1 MRGACVVN
9 MKKTW
14 LILLVVSLSLISC
27 QKKNNSRGFSTKLGI
42 TLDSS
47 VPEEERDLIDND
59 LSVLYDLS
67 LQASGY
73 NDLQVIGVNSLYGP
87 TLSSW
92 LKTRVSF
99 IVGETFDFQDEAD
112 IAGYRPYQPQVFSR
126 LSLEDELLA
135 QNSLVT
141 IMVNI
146 GAALYRYGK
155 NNSQVI
161 SLDVGGKRVYVK
173 SPRVGVIQIGQG
185 LFSTW
190 SVRNTPRDSLANSL
204 IRLSVFFHEG
214 RHSDGNGS
222 NVTFPHA
229 ECPDGHSYAG
239 YYSCDSAAN
248 GPYVIDSVMLKN
260 LRNACT
266 QCSNTELQTFKMFQA
281 DAESRL
287 LPGSQ
292 VKDTRPEQIQ

>member
-1 MRGACVVN
+1 MRGACVDT
-9 MKKTW
+9 MKNIW
-14 LILLVVSLSLISC
+14 IVLFIVSLSLTSC

-47 VPEEERDLIDND
+47 VPEDERDLIDND
-59 LSVLYDLS
+59 LSVLYNLS
-67 LQASGY
+67 IQASSA
-73 NDLQVIGVNSLYGP
+73 NDLQVIGVDSLYGP
-87 TLSSW
+87 SLSSW

-99 IVGETFDFQDEAD
+99 IVGETFDFQDQAD

-126 LSLEDELLA
+126 VQLEDELLA

-155 NNSQVI
+155 NNSQVL
-161 SLDVGGKRVYVK
+161 SLDVGGKRVYIK

-185 LFSTW
+185 LFSAW
-190 SVRNTPRDSLANSL
+190 SVRNTPKDSLANSL

-229 ECPDGHSYAG
+229 ECPDGHSYEG
-239 YYSCDSAAN
+239 NYSCDGAAN
-248 GPYVIDSVMLKN
+248 GPYVIDSIMLKN

-266 QCSNTELQTFKMFQA
+266 GCNNTEIQTFKMFQA

-287 LPGSQ
+287 LPGSYM
-292 VKDTRPEQIQ
+292 KDTRPEQIQ